1 MVRMLC
7 DYLGTHWLHTLYR
20 VTMWRGASL
29 RASVRRG
36 DGLCLCRPSV
46 GQREVVGAL
55 LEADDAVADVL
66 GVRKDG
72 SRDDPH
78 DVVREVVR
86 GVEAR
91 VAGAV
96 APTLPVFGTTGKEA
110 QAPGAAAPY
119 ATERLYNERHYLI
132 TLFIPRVVVVAL
144 EEGHVTR
151 TCLVVKGPIRGLA
164 AFLGTHDGAGV
175 RLLGAAEG
183 HQVAHVLAVVP
194 FIPARAAAAQD
205 LSRYL
210 TMA

>member
-1 MVRMLC
+1 
-7 DYLGTHWLHTLYR
+7 
-20 VTMWRGASL
+20 MWRGASL

-55 LEADDAVADVL
+55 LEADDAVAYVL

-86 GVEAR
+86 RVEAR

-132 TLFIPRVVVVAL
+132 SLLHSSLFIPRVVVVAL

-183 HQVAHVLAVVP
+183 HQVAYVLAVRLTKCV
-194 FIPARAAAAQD
+194 AAQI
-205 LSRYL
+205 
-210 TMA
+210 THQG